1 MQVGQAWAGHVGGG
15 PGGQGFSSGGGT
27 IDPRD
32 QAIHAG
38 LLGVGLSGPALATSV
53 ALPYLGGVALSALPG
68 IDAAILGYLR
78 KRAIAQPVQTGIVV
92 GSGPALGY
100 NLWRYGPSMATTLLH
115 HLKSRGGLDKVFP
128 AVREPY
134 VNVPVLTN
142 IGPLGPYG
150 ITRGITRP
158 GLGGRRSRRAFLSRR
173 RAKLG
178 RERRQ
183 PWCSVHKRRHWCRY
197 TR

>member
-27 IDPRD
+27 IDSRD

-38 LLGVGLSGPALATSV
+38 LLGVGLSGPAMITSV
-53 ALPYLGGVALSALPG
+53 ALPYLGGAALSVLPG
-68 IDAAILGYLR
+68 IDAVILGYLR
-78 KRAIAQPVQTGIVV
+78 KKAIAQPVQTGIVV

-100 NLWRYGPSMATTLLH
+100 NLWRYGPSMATILLH
-115 HLKSRGGLDKVFP
+115 HLKSRGGQDNAFP

-134 VNVPVLTN
+134 VDVPMLTN

-150 ITRGITRP
+150 ITRGIDRP
-158 GLGGRRSRRAFLSRR
+158 GQGGLRTRRTTKARKRARRPST
-173 RAKLG
+173 
-178 RERRQ
+178 
-183 PWCSVHKRRHWCRY
+183 PWCRVHKRRHWCKF
-197 TR
+197 TRS